1 MHDLVTNMLPSSD
14 FPSAVLNLIATIEIQ
29 GYGMKA
35 QQSLPLVNVQTKLFF
50 AKVERVTKLFCLHR
64 LSLAGW
70 WRACSPRGR
79 GRQHGPC
86 CNGFVITSGYRRRWA
101 ACLFFR
107 ASKKTAVLKMSLDF
121 WNSMFWEWVAI
132 RLRMGVPMGVVV
144 WGYRGGVGTLRIRC
158 RLSTYGGFR
167 HTNLDDNLS
176 KNQEKYHHGAA
187 DTEHQSC
194 F

>member
-1 MHDLVTNMLPSSD
+1 MLPSSD

-29 GYGMKA
+29 GYGLRS
-35 QQSLPLVNVQTKLFF
+35 QQSLPLVNVQTKLFL
-50 AKVERVTKLFCLHR
+50 AKLERATKLFCLHR

-86 CNGFVITSGYRRRWA
+86 CNGCRTSRHIRRGWA

-107 ASKKTAVLKMSLDF
+107 ASKKNAVFEMSLEI
-121 WNSMFWEWVAI
+121 WNSGFVQRTSI

-144 WGYRGGVGTLRIRC
+144 WGYRGGVGTLRIPYK
-158 RLSTYGGFR
+158 LSTFGGFR
-167 HTNLDDNLS
+167 YISHCQGRLQLHS
-176 KNQEKYHHGAA
+176 ACSRLFEFRQ
-187 DTEHQSC
+187 
-194 F
+194 